1 MPCGIELQVTV
12 CWTPYYRSHGGCL
25 ILITHYGDLWLT
37 ASQREP
43 WCKLFLFSKPHDLGD
58 GMGGIFESSCLCIQ
72 VLSGRYLLNFLQPN
86 LVWCT
91 ILIIKSDILKR
102 LDCYPDCSFFLTA
115 VSVRGE
121 IHIPVS
127 SRLLNILQLK
137 SATFK
142 VKVMGS
148 DPKNGLWLGGNFL
161 NCWTFLTG
169 HILNIQLKGLWLLFT
184 DSVNNKKDMESHL
197 IDKLSSRKPVGMNE
211 RQT

>member
-1 MPCGIELQVTV
+1 
-12 CWTPYYRSHGGCL
+12 
-25 ILITHYGDLWLT
+25 
-37 ASQREP
+37 
-43 WCKLFLFSKPHDLGD
+43 
-58 GMGGIFESSCLCIQ
+58 MGGIFESSCLCIQ

-91 ILIIKSDILKR
+91 ILITKSDILKR

-121 IHIPVS
+121 IHIPIS

-148 DPKNGLWLGGNFL
+148 DPKNGL
-161 NCWTFLTG
+161 
-169 HILNIQLKGLWLLFT
+169 
-184 DSVNNKKDMESHL
+184 
-197 IDKLSSRKPVGMNE
+197 
-211 RQT
+211 